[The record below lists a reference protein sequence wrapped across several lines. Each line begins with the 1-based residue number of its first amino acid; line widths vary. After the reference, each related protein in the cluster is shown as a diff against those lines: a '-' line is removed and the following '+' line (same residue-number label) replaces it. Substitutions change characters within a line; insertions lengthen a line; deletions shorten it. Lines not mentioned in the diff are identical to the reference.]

1 MTVPNVRRARPHR
14 AQGFSLVELLVV
26 VAIILTIAAIAI
38 PNLMSAIDLAKVA
51 RAVADITN
59 LEEEIGLYQSINNV
73 LPDNLSQVGYGG
85 FLDPWGNPYEYLNHS
100 TMKGNGKARKDR
112 FLVPLNSDY
121 DLYSKGKDGK
131 SSSPITASDSQ
142 DDVIRASD
150 GSYVGLASQF

>member
-1 MTVPNVRRARPHR
+1 M
-14 AQGFSLVELLVV
+14 VELLVV

-38 PNLMSAIDLAKVA
+38 PNLMSAIDFAKVG
-51 RAVADITN
+51 RAVADINT
-59 LEEEIGLYQSINNV
+59 LEDEISLYQSINNV
-73 LPDNLSQVGYGG
+73 LPDDLSQVGYGG
-85 FLDPWGNPYEYLNHS
+85 FLDPWGNPYQYLNHS

-121 DLYSKGKDGK
+121 DLYSEGKDGK